1 MPGNNIL
8 HQWLAQ
14 PQQVQLPN
22 GRAFFAKYQRVGRHV
37 LNPTCVR
44 INQTYVWKIGPKKV
58 GTCIDLLTGIDLEKK
73 AAGSSAGKMIIK
85 DAINTLRTAYKKIRS
100 KITNE

>member
-22 GRAFFAKYQRVGRHV
+22 GRAFLAKYQHVGRHV
-37 LNPTCVR
+37 LNPTCVW
-44 INQTYVWKIGPKKV
+44 INQTYVWKTGPKKA
-58 GTCIDLLTGIDLEKK
+58 GTYIDLLTGIDIAKK
-73 AAGSSAGKMIIK
+73 AASSSVGKMIIK
-85 DAINTLRTAYKKIRS
+85 DAINTLPTA
-100 KITNE
+100 